1 MRKSLLLYFALLLNW
16 CVCGYAFMQTPAF
29 PGAGGHGRFTTG
41 GRGGNV
47 FYVTNLSDEN
57 IGNATTREGSLRWCL
72 SQAGAKTILFKVS
85 GTIFL
90 KSNLSVSV
98 PNLTIAGQSAPGDGI
113 CIAGF
118 PVSIGA
124 SNVIIRFVRMRMG
137 SGLNTNADGADALGA
152 RKIKN
157 IMIDHCSMS
166 WSTDECVSIYE
177 NENTTLQWCI
187 IAESLRLSS
196 HSKGAHGYGGIW
208 GGVNASFHHNLVA
221 HHDSRTPRFGPGA
234 TTQLRENT
242 DMRNCVIYN
251 WTGNGVYGGEAMKV
265 NVVNN
270 YYKPGPG
277 TPTGSK
283 RARIV
288 AIDKKTN
295 LGTTDSFYPIN
306 NMWGKWFID
315 GNVVDA
321 STSTGTNATHCNNA
335 TTDNWL
341 FGVYNQFASGYGTV
355 STADRTTMR
364 MSEPWNAGVVTT
376 HTAAKAYEKVLAWA
390 GASLRRDS
398 HDQRIVDETRNGTA
412 TYKGLSSAN
421 VSPYPKPGIID
432 SQFDLKPAGAGADWS
447 PWPALTSVEAPADTN
462 RDGIPDGWLEA
473 HFPGKTSNDL
483 NDEGYTYLEVY
494 LNSLVQHIINEQE
507 KEAIISGV
515 STAEAFKYQ
524 LVTYVSADMNLVI
537 HTDGRVRN
545 VEIFDLAGVLRA
557 VSNQPE
563 SPISMAGFAAGIYLI
578 RVFFENGKL
587 VQTSRL
593 VF

>member
-1 MRKSLLLYFALLLNW
+1 MKKSLSLFFIFLLCLCFGELAFA
-16 CVCGYAFMQTPAF
+16 QTPAF

-47 FYVTNLSDEN
+47 YYVTSLTDDNT
-57 IGNATTREGSLRWCL
+57 GNAATREGSLRWCL
-72 SQAGAKTILFKVS
+72 AQTGTKIILFKVS

-90 KSNLSVSV
+90 KSNLTISV
-98 PNLTIAGQSAPGDGI
+98 PNVTIAGQSAPGDGI

-118 PVSIGA
+118 PVNIGA

-137 SGLNTNADGADALGA
+137 DGLDTNADGADALGA

-157 IMIDHCSMS
+157 IIVDHCSMS

-208 GGVNASFHHNLVA
+208 GGVNASFHHNLIA
-221 HHDSRTPRFGPGA
+221 HHESRTPRFGPGA

-251 WTGNGVYGGEAMKV
+251 WTGNGAYGGEAMKV
-265 NVVNN
+265 NLINN
-270 YYKPGPG
+270 YFKPGPG

-288 AIDKKTN
+288 AIDKKIN
-295 LGTTDSFYPIN
+295 LGTSDSFFPIN
-306 NMWGKWFID
+306 NVWGKWYIH

-321 STSTGTNATHCNNA
+321 STSTGSNATHCNNA
-335 TTDNWL
+335 TADNWT
-341 FGVYNQFASGYGTV
+341 FGVFNQFASQYGTV
-355 STADRTTMR
+355 STADRTAMR
-364 MSEPWNAGVVTT
+364 MSEPWNSGVVTT
-376 HTAAKAYEKVLAWA
+376 HTAAKAYEKVLEWA

-398 HDQRIVDETRNGTA
+398 HDQRIIDETRLGIA
-412 TYKGLSSAN
+412 TFKGSSSAN

-432 SQFDLKPAGAGADWS
+432 SQWNLKPAGAGAEWS
-447 PWPALTSVEAPADTN
+447 PWPTLASVEAPADID

-473 HFPGKTSNDL
+473 NFPGKASKDL
-483 NDEGYTYLEVY
+483 NEEGYTYLEVY

-507 KEAIISGV
+507 KDAIISGL
-515 STAEAFKYQ
+515 TTPEADQYQ
-524 LVTYVSADMNLVI
+524 LVTYLSADKSLVI

-545 VEIFDLAGVLRA
+545 VEIFNLSGIRIAESNPIESGIAMGGMAEGV
-557 VSNQPE
+557 
-563 SPISMAGFAAGIYLI
+563 YLI
-578 RVFFENGKL
+578 RVYFEGTQAAQVSKL
-587 VQTSRL
+587 IL
-593 VF
+593 

>member
-1 MRKSLLLYFALLLNW
+1 MKITRSFFLFLLLVFCLGLIIHA
-16 CVCGYAFMQTPAF
+16 QTPAF

-47 FYVTNLSDEN
+47 FFVTNLTDDN
-57 IGNATTREGSLRWCL
+57 TGNATTREGSLRWCL
-72 SQAGAKTILFKVS
+72 AQAGTKTILFKVS

-90 KSNLSVSV
+90 KSNLTISV
-98 PNLTIAGQSAPGDGI
+98 PNVTIAGQSAPGDGI

-137 SGLNTNADGADALGA
+137 DGLDTNADGADALGA

-157 IMIDHCSMS
+157 IIVDHCSMS

-177 NENTTLQWCI
+177 NENTTLQWSI

-208 GGVNASFHHNLVA
+208 GGVNASFHHNLMA

-234 TTQLRENT
+234 TTQLREST

-251 WTGNGVYGGEAMKV
+251 WTGNGAYGGEAMKV

-270 YYKPGPG
+270 FYKPGPG
-277 TPTGSK
+277 TPTGTK

-288 AIDKKTN
+288 AIDKKIN
-295 LGTTDSFYPIN
+295 LGTSDSFYPIN
-306 NMWGKWFID
+306 NVWGKWFVG

-335 TTDNWL
+335 TADNWTY
-341 FGVYNQFASGYGTV
+341 GVYNQFATSYGTV
-355 STADRTTMR
+355 STADRTAMR

-376 HTAAKAYEKVLAWA
+376 HTAVKAYEKVLEWA

-412 TYKGLSSAN
+412 AFKGGSAAN

-432 SQFDLKPAGAGADWS
+432 SQMDLKPAGAGADWS
-447 PWPALTSVEAPADTN
+447 PWPTLTSSEAPADTD

-473 HFPGKTSNDL
+473 NFPGKTSKDL
-483 NDEGYTYLEVY
+483 NEEGYSYLEVY

-507 KEAIISGV
+507 KDAIVSGV
-515 STAEAFKYQ
+515 NVVEAARFQ
-524 LVTYVSADMNLVI
+524 LVTYVNADKELVVY
-537 HTDGRVRN
+537 TDGRVSN
-545 VEIFDLAGVLRA
+545 VEVYN
-557 VSNQPE
+557 VSGIKKAE
-563 SPISMAGFAAGIYLI
+563 SNRIETGISMAGFAAGVYLI
-578 RVFFENGKL
+578 RVFFEGEKL
-587 VQTSRL
+587 AQVSRL
-593 VF
+593 II